1 MVKKKKA
8 TVPLSAVLNCVE
20 IESQAADLWTG
31 CDFGCAYCLPVARRW
46 ARTYSVPEGVGIAQT
61 RVLPRTVPD
70 PLNLATIKGRCQSTP
85 PPVFLSLM
93 SDPYPEAEEAA
104 GVTRQAIEILH
115 RYGVGVRVL
124 TKSGTRAVRDFQPRP
139 GADVL
144 GPKLGN
150 HPDDAFGATLTFV
163 NEEDSRKWEPRA
175 ASPKE
180 RMAGLKEAHRRGIPT
195 WASITPVI
203 DPEQAL
209 ELIRL
214 TSSFVDLYS
223 LGAGDDLPAGA
234 PSFSYLAFAQAVIHL
249 CRRLDASCYV
259 RKEGKSMAACR
270 ALARQTEQFDEML
283 TDSRWAEMCRYRKP
297 RWVKTG
303 GGRREDVL
311 YATCHQRYGLAAY

>member
-1 MVKKKKA
+1 VSRK
-8 TVPLSAVLNCVE
+8 THVPLSAVLNCNE
-20 IESQAADLWTG
+20 MESQAADLWTG
-31 CDFGCAYCLPVARRW
+31 CDFGCVYCLPVARRW
-46 ARTYSVPEGVGIAQT
+46 ARKYSVPIGEGLLQT
-61 RVLPRTVPD
+61 HVLPRTLPD
-70 PLNLATIKGRCQSTP
+70 PLNLATIKGRGGQM

-93 SDPYPEAEEAA
+93 SDPYPAPAEEA
-104 GVTRQAIEILH
+104 GVTRQAIELLH
-115 RYGVGVRVL
+115 GHGVGVRVL

-139 GADVL
+139 GADLL

-163 NEEDSRKWEPRA
+163 DEEDSRKWEPRA
-175 ASPKE
+175 ALPKE

-223 LGAGDDLPAGA
+223 LGGGEDLPAA
-234 PSFSYLAFAQAVIHL
+234 AASFSYPAFAQEAIYL
-249 CRRLDASCYV
+249 CKRLDASCYV

-270 ALARQTEQFDEML
+270 ALARQTEQIDKMMS
-283 TDSRWAEMCRYRKP
+283 DARWAEVCRARKP
-297 RWVKTG
+297 RWVRTSE
-303 GGRREDVL
+303 GRRMDVL
-311 YATCHQRYGLAAY
+311 YATCYRRYGLAAY